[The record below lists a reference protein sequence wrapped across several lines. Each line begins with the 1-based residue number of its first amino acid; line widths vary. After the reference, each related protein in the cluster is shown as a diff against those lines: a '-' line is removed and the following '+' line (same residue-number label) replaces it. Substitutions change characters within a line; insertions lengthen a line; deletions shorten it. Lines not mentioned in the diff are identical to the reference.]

1 MGTLRVFGGALTHFL
16 CKLRLRFFSPPW
28 GGRCTHCT
36 PWLRLCKLRPC
47 LLYYFAL
54 RRRRGIKQSCDP
66 SVCLSVCLPH
76 ASRAKTVHSRHM
88 VTERPWPWEIC
99 VVKVSKTKKKY
110 RLPIICNNHRH
121 RLITGKDRSRLF
133 VCSAHLSTVNCRRRS
148 IPCRRW
154 ATTFVW
160 IAFIFYRRLRFG
172 SLNCYWSNSL
182 IYARIN

>member
-110 RLPIICNNHRH
+110 RLPIICNNHLTTR
-121 RLITGKDRSRLF
+121 KDRTWLLIFS
-133 VCSAHLSTVNCRRRS
+133 CHLSMVKCHHQSGRGACNVTDGLHLFTCFKFVTTTVNLTLS
-148 IPCRRW
+148 V
-154 ATTFVW
+154 TQ
-160 IAFIFYRRLRFG
+160 
-172 SLNCYWSNSL
+172 NK
-182 IYARIN
+182 YAITL